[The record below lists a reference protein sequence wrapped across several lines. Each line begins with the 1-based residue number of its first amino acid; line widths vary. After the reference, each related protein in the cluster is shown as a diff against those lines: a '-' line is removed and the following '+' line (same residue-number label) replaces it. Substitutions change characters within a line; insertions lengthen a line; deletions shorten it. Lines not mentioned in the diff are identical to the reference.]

1 MKLLFKCLLPLLA
14 VMVFAAAF
22 SLFQSTR
29 IVRLE
34 ISPTSL
40 ELAPG
45 ESIQLTAAGYTKD
58 NNAVSEER
66 MKRIDLT
73 WGFRSYTHAFSVDE
87 NGLLTAH
94 SPGIGNAWCNGKPGR
109 INSRAIT
116 VSVIGP
122 S

>member
-14 VMVFAAAF
+14 VIVFAAAF

-29 IVRLE
+29 IVRLD

-45 ESIQLTAAGYTKD
+45 ESIQLTVTGYTKD
-58 NNAVSEER
+58 GEAVSQKR
-66 MKRIDLT
+66 MERIDLT

-87 NGLLTAH
+87 TGLLTAH

-109 INSRAIT
+109 INSSAIT
-116 VSVIGP
+116 VYVIDP